1 MGSLSA
7 QYWRALGAS
16 SLLALSL
23 LITPGFAPAM
33 EAAADTPLERSYRR
47 LLPLEGG
54 SNFRDL
60 GDYPTAQGGT
70 VKRGVLFRSGAMTGL
85 TATDQA
91 YLGRFGFQSI
101 VDLRSSEERE
111 LYPNPWAAQSDVPYL
126 FHDYSI
132 IAMMRGAAGDRDG
145 AEIGADYSPMYRTM
159 LDTLQPQLKIFFDRL
174 LGEAVPLV
182 VNCSAGQDR
191 TGVTSALLL
200 SVLGVPRDM
209 ILEDYLL
216 STDFRDP
223 RKENGEVDLEAAAK
237 TNAFAAMMLR
247 YKAAGATARPNP
259 LVTAGGT
266 PFLQATFEEIDRRYG
281 SVGAYLE
288 EALGLTAAEQERLRA
303 LYTEG

>member
-1 MGSLSA
+1 
-7 QYWRALGAS
+7 
-16 SLLALSL
+16 
-23 LITPGFAPAM
+23 
-33 EAAADTPLERSYRR
+33 
-47 LLPLEGG
+47 
-54 SNFRDL
+54 
-60 GDYPTAQGGT
+60 
-70 VKRGVLFRSGAMTGL
+70 
-85 TATDQA
+85 
-91 YLGRFGFQSI
+91 
-101 VDLRSSEERE
+101 
-111 LYPNPWAAQSDVPYL
+111 
-126 FHDYSI
+126 
-132 IAMMRGAAGDRDG
+132 
-145 AEIGADYSPMYRTM
+145 
-159 LDTLQPQLKIFFDRL
+159 
-174 LGEAVPLV
+174 
-182 VNCSAGQDR
+182 
-191 TGVTSALLL
+191 
-200 SVLGVPRDM
+200 M